1 MIIAVVIG
9 IDLQAYSFIWL
20 IFELDINNLG
30 LDESYIDLNYSECE
44 IIKLWINTLLFL
56 FFVMASVGALVCG
69 DYKECWLEDR

>member
-20 IFELDINNLG
+20 IFESDINNLG
-30 LDESYIDLNYSECE
+30 FDESYIGLNYSECE

-56 FFVMASVGALVCG
+56 FFVMASVGYLVCG
-69 DYKECWLEDR
+69 DYKEYWLEDR